1 MGPHK
6 KGTALAG
13 DTTSDLVVLMKNV
26 PTEANM
32 SNTMQ
37 KVYHYQDT
45 TWSCP
50 EVLRCYQDTTWSC
63 PELVKCFVIYQ
74 DNT

>member
-37 KVYHYQDT
+37 KVYYISISGHH
-45 TWSCP
+45 
-50 EVLRCYQDTTWSC
+50 L
-63 PELVKCFVIYQ
+63 ELS
-74 DNT
+74 

>member
-1 MGPHK
+1 MLDEVRGVGPQK

-26 PTEANM
+26 PTEANV

-37 KVYHYQDT
+37 KVG
-45 TWSCP
+45 
-50 EVLRCYQDTTWSC
+50 
-63 PELVKCFVIYQ
+63 
-74 DNT
+74 